1 MNPGN
6 PAAPLGNFSN
16 AMLEVSG
23 YFSSGA
29 LMTKERRNAIILE
42 ALLQVAEDAFIYCDG
57 DEKIEYASAAVK
69 RMFGYEP
76 SELIGQPLDTLI
88 PKTLR

>member
-1 MNPGN
+1 MNRGN
-6 PAAPLGNFSN
+6 PAAPLGNFSDD
-16 AMLEVSG
+16 MLELHEHHRSG
-23 YFSSGA
+23 T

-42 ALLQVAEDAFIYCDG
+42 ALLQVADDAFIFCGG
-57 DEKIEYASAAVK
+57 DEKIEFANAAVE